1 MTTTTQALGVYG
13 ETLAAQH
20 LVRRGMV
27 LLDHNW
33 RCEAG
38 EVDLVLR
45 DGRDLVFCEVKTR
58 RSVARGTP
66 QEAVTEQK
74 AARMRRVAAAWIEA
88 HDLRSPAV
96 RLDLVAVLAPRRG
109 DVQID
114 HQVGIG

>member
-1 MTTTTQALGVYG
+1 MTTQALGVYG

-33 RCEAG
+33 RCKAG

-58 RSVARGTP
+58 RSVGRGTP

-88 HDLRSPAV
+88 HDLHAPAV
-96 RLDLVAVLAPRRG
+96 RLDVVAVLAPRRG
-109 DVQID
+109 DVQIE
-114 HQVGIG
+114 HVVGIG